1 MNNNIDVK
9 IMREEFKKIPEDTK
23 QKLIRNLACAIC
35 LEAAKDYVGEVS
47 STTRDSLPAYFFHK
61 PTIIKDLKDSRMVS
75 VSDGMSLT
83 VADMLQT
90 NAEQI
95 KNNLK
100 TLVEDYD
107 IIRIGMHESAQY
119 R

>member
-9 IMREEFKKIPEDTK
+9 AMREEYKKIPEDTK
-23 QKLIRNLACAIC
+23 AKLIRNLACAIC

-47 STTRDSLPAYFFHK
+47 STTRESLPAYFFHK
-61 PTIIKDLKDSRMVS
+61 PTIIKDLKDSRMVGL
-75 VSDGMSLT
+75 SDGMSLT
-83 VADMLQT
+83 VAHMLQS
-90 NAEQI
+90 NAEQV
-95 KNNLK
+95 KNNLQ

-107 IIRIGMHESAQY
+107 IVKVDVHEAAAY